1 MSGTVKQEK
10 AGKQRYL
17 LASGVCVLAVVATL
31 PLHGV
36 IELANIVLLFVLA
49 VAVIAALWGR
59 GPGLFAS
66 FLSVAC
72 FNFFFVPPR
81 FSFSVDNAE
90 YLLTFAVMLGVSL
103 LISHLSNA
111 YRDKAMEAERR
122 AGEARLLQELAQ
134 SLSAALTHEQVAD
147 LVYGFMQDRLGVETT
162 LFVPGSDEH
171 LQALGKPSINLV
183 EQVAAQGVHAN
194 GAGTGAVDGLH
205 DNAGTLLLPLKGAT
219 RRRGVLAVYVDAADE
234 RPEPALLAAIA
245 ALLATAVERIH
256 FVEVAQA
263 SELETQSVRLRSSI
277 LAAISHDIRTPL
289 TVLYGLADSLAT
301 SGALAPAEGET
312 AVALREQ
319 SYRLHRMVDNLLD
332 MARLKSGRVEL
343 RRDWQSIPEIVAASV
358 QSLAPLLAQHKLVL
372 DWPADMPLLRLDALL
387 MERVFCNLL
396 ENAAKYSPPD
406 SAIRLHAEKA
416 GDRLVV
422 RMYNAGVGFPSERLA
437 SVFDLFERG
446 EAESVVPGVG
456 LGLSICRTIVEAH
469 GGRIAA
475 ANVDGGAEIS
485 LSLPCEPVPEMLPE
499 SEVAG
504 A

>member
-1 MSGTVKQEK
+1 MGSRVKPVGAQSYLA
-10 AGKQRYL
+10 AG
-17 LASGVCVLAVVATL
+17 GVCALAVAATL
-31 PLHGV
+31 PLHGT
-36 IELANIVLLFVLA
+36 IALANIVLLFVLA
-49 VAVIAALWGR
+49 VAVVAACWGR
-59 GPGLFAS
+59 GPAVLAS

-111 YRDKAMEAERR
+111 YRDKAIEAERR
-122 AGEARLLQELAQ
+122 AGEARMLQELAQ
-134 SLSAALTHEQVAD
+134 SLSAALTHEHVAE

-162 LFVPGSDEH
+162 LFVPDRNEH
-171 LQALGKPSINLV
+171 LHALGKPVNLV
-183 EQVAAQGVHAN
+183 EQAAAQGIHAN
-194 GAGTGAVDGLH
+194 GTATGAVADLH
-205 DNAGTLLLPLKGAT
+205 GDAGTLLLPLNGAT
-219 RRRGVLAVYVDAADE
+219 RRRGVLAVYVAAADE
-234 RPEPALLAAIA
+234 PQEQGLLAAIA
-245 ALLATAVERIH
+245 ALLVTAVERIH

-289 TVLYGLADSLAT
+289 TVLYGLADSLAA
-301 SGALAPAEGET
+301 SDALPPAQGET
-312 AVALREQ
+312 AAALRDQ

-343 RRDWQSIPEIVAASV
+343 RRDWQSIPEIVAASA
-358 QSLAPLLAQHKLVL
+358 QSLAPVLAQHMLL
-372 DWPADMPLLRLDALL
+372 PEWPADMPLLRLDALL

-396 ENAAKYSPPD
+396 ENAAKYSPPG
-406 SAIRLHAEKA
+406 SVIRLEAEKV
-416 GDRLVV
+416 GDTLLVRV
-422 RMYNAGVGFPSERLA
+422 RNAGPGFPPERLG
-437 SVFDLFERG
+437 SIFELFERG
-446 EAESVVPGVG
+446 EAESAVPGVG

-475 ANVDGGAEIS
+475 ANVEGGAEIRI
-485 LSLPCEPVPEMLPE
+485 SLPCEAPPAMPQE

-504 A
+504 G